1 MNLVRS
7 LVRSRPVNTTGF
19 FGRLQATRDK
29 IYRCHRSQVISDGFV
44 FNCLLHKASK
54 VRLCSAQLPATLSR
68 LANRARSLASASL
81 CLSLRLEH
89 ETLSLA
95 RRMRRR
101 SVGDDDSAGSGDGN
115 PSLPTDREHAR
126 FVGTYINPLAAFA
139 LFSRLGCSLLKS
151 AFHQR

>member
-1 MNLVRS
+1 MDLYSIASYTKR
-7 LVRSRPVNTTGF
+7 RR
-19 FGRLQATRDK
+19 
-29 IYRCHRSQVISDGFV
+29 FV
-44 FNCLLHKASK
+44 FAPRNCQLHLVGLQIALA
-54 VRLCSAQLPATLSR
+54 RFCLS
-68 LANRARSLASASL
+68 LS
-81 CLSLRLEH
+81 LSLRLEH